1 MASVLATV
9 QLSYLER
16 AMLRSKAIESFFFF
30 TLSLLSLGAAM
41 AQSPPDHNARPNDGR
56 PEISV
61 GIEAGD
67 LRGGDYRAL
76 QAAVDYIAGLGGGTV
91 RIGPGR
97 YEMRNALVLRSNV
110 QIVGEPEKTV
120 LAACDGAKV
129 RLAADGDANERQ
141 ITLEDAS
148 AFRIGDGVLIK
159 DKSSGSGF
167 AVTTATLVS
176 RVDERTFRISE
187 PLYLDYMVSGQATAS
202 LAFPV
207 VGGWKIE
214 NAGIEGVTIEG
225 NRERSE
231 YLDGCRGG
239 GIYLFECADVKIRNC
254 TVRDYKGDGIS
265 FQVSKNVTVENCI
278 VENNGGLGLH
288 PGSGSQSPVLRRN
301 RSIGNGEDGLY
312 VCWRVK
318 HGLFEHNEIRGNQ
331 RVGISI
337 GHKDTDNL
345 FRHNIIEANADAGV
359 LFRNESEAMG
369 AHRNVFEEN
378 RIVDN
383 GRGAN
388 GKPRAEIVISG
399 PHNDVVFRRNKIGR
413 SKLEGDAAAGI
424 AASREANGLKVEA
437 NEFVNVKSEVEWKK

>member
-1 MASVLATV
+1 MLALGLFLAAFPFGLT
-9 QLSYLER
+9 R
-16 AMLRSKAIESFFFF
+16 AV
-30 TLSLLSLGAAM
+30 
-41 AQSPPDHNARPNDGR
+41 AQIYSQNDNKR
-56 PEISV
+56 PEITV
-61 GIEAGD
+61 GIDTGD
-67 LRGGDYRAL
+67 LRGADHRAL

-91 RIGPGR
+91 HIGPGR

-110 QIVGEPEKTV
+110 QIVGEPGKTV
-120 LAACDGAKV
+120 LAACDGVKV

-148 AFRIGDGVLIK
+148 AFRVGDGVVIR
-159 DKSSGSGF
+159 DKSSGNGF
-167 AVTTATLVS
+167 AVTTATLVA
-176 RVDERTFRISE
+176 RVDDRTFRISQ

-214 NAGIEGVTIEG
+214 NAGIEGITVEG

-239 GIYLFECADVKIRNC
+239 GIYLFECANVNIRDC

-265 FQVSKNVTVENCI
+265 FQVSSKVTVENCL

-301 RSIGNGEDGLY
+301 RSIGNGQDGLF

-318 HGLFEHNEIRGNQ
+318 HGLFEQNEIRGNQ

-345 FRHNIIEANADAGV
+345 FRHNVIESNADAGV
-359 LFRNESEAMG
+359 LFRSESEAMG

-378 RIVDN
+378 RIIDN
-383 GRGAN
+383 GRTAN
-388 GKPRAEIVISG
+388 GKPRAEIVIHG
-399 PHNDVVFRRNKIGR
+399 PHHDLVFRRNKIGR
-413 SKLEGDAAAGI
+413 STQPADAVPGI
-424 AASREANGLKVEA
+424 VASREANGLKIEA
-437 NEFVNVKSEVEWKK
+437 NEFVNVKSEVEWSEKN